1 MIAPPLS
8 EPVWIDT
15 TAALECMAA
24 DLKHYSQ
31 IGVDTESNSLFAY
44 KERVCLIQF
53 STPTTDYLLDPFPF
67 DDLNILA
74 PIFADPN
81 VEKIFHA
88 AEYDIICLKRD
99 YGFVFNH
106 VFDTMLTAKIL
117 GKKEV
122 GLGNLLEAEFGVT
135 VNKHFQ
141 RANWG
146 IRPIE
151 PALMAYARMDTHYLI
166 ALRQRMQAALTASGL
181 ESLALED
188 FNRISQVEPPVESN
202 SCNWRISG
210 SQQLDPIQL
219 SVLCELWHYRDQ
231 RAEQANLPLFKVMS
245 NQVLLN
251 VARSCPKTKQDLA
264 KLEGLTSR
272 LIERHG
278 EGLLHAVE
286 SGLQKPPK
294 PQRNKNCSKPSDEYL
309 QRIEALRNW
318 RRITGMRYK
327 VESDVILPRDLMEKI
342 AQRNPT
348 SEQDLEQVMKDFP
361 WRFQQLGKQI
371 LEVLQTLERGKK

>member
-8 EPVWIDT
+8 EPVWVET
-15 TAALECMAA
+15 TAALECMVA

-31 IGVDTESNSLFAY
+31 VGVDTESNSLFAY

-74 PIFADPN
+74 PVFADHS

-151 PALMAYARMDTHYLI
+151 AALMAYARMDTHYLI
-166 ALRQRMQAALTASGL
+166 TLRQRMQAALTASGL
-181 ESLALED
+181 ENLAQED
-188 FNRISQVEPPVESN
+188 FNRISQVEPPVEN
-202 SCNWRISG
+202 TTCNWRISG
-210 SQQLDPIQL
+210 SQHLDPVQL

-231 RAEQANLPLFKVMS
+231 RAKQANLPLFKVIS

-251 VARSCPKTKQDLA
+251 IARSCPQTKQDLG
-264 KLEGLTSR
+264 KIEGLTAR
-272 LIERHG
+272 FLERHG
-278 EGLLHAVE
+278 EGLMQAVIT
-286 SGLQKPPK
+286 GLQKPPK
-294 PQRNKNCSKPSDEYL
+294 SQRSQNCSRPSDEYL
-309 QRIEALRNW
+309 KRIEVLRNW
-318 RRITGMRYK
+318 RRITGMSYK
-327 VESDVILPRDLMEKI
+327 VESDVILPRELMEKI
-342 AQRNPT
+342 AQCNP
-348 SEQDLEQVMKDFP
+348 SSVQELGQVMKEFP
-361 WRFQQLGKQI
+361 WRFQHLGKQI
-371 LEVLQTLERGKK
+371 LEVLQTI